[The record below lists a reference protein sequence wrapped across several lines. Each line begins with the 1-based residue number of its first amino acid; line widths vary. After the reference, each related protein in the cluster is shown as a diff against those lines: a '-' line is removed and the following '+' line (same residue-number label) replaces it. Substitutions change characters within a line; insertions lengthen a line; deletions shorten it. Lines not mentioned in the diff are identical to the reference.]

1 MKTVSQI
8 LSSERKRK
16 KWTLEEVY
24 KFTKINPVY
33 IKALESGD
41 YSTFNGKV
49 HAKGFLKIY
58 AQFLELDI
66 EELLAFWRREY
77 EGEYERG
84 LRGKKLTNLKKSI
97 FPALSKITLGYK
109 SLSVLAAALLVI
121 GFFTYIL
128 YQYNKYSGDPI
139 LIVSSPKDGAVVK
152 ANFVDVAGNTEA
164 ESEMY
169 LNNQVIP
176 LDEGGNFTTVIQLTE
191 GVNVLTFSVKNR
203 LGSVTTKKLTITYKP
218 EQEIP
223 VVKTET
229 ESSESTPTTPDR

>member
-109 SLSVLAAALLVI
+109 SLSVLAASLLVI
-121 GFFTYIL
+121 GFFTYII

>member
-97 FPALSKITLGYK
+97 FPALSKVTLGYK
-109 SLSVLAAALLVI
+109 SLSVLTASLLVI
-121 GFFTYIL
+121 GFFTYII
-128 YQYNKYSGDPI
+128 YQYNKYSGDPV
-139 LIVSSPKDGAVVK
+139 LIVSSPKGGAVVK
-152 ANFVDVAGNTEA
+152 ANFVDVVGNTEA

-176 LDEGGNFTTVIQLTE
+176 LDEGGNFTTVIQLTK
-191 GVNVLTFSVKNR
+191 GVNILTFSVKNR
-203 LGSVTTKKLTITYKP
+203 LGNVTIKKLTITYEP

-223 VVKTET
+223 VIKTES
-229 ESSESTPTTPDR
+229 ESSESTPTTPGR

>member
-16 KWTLEEVY
+16 KWTLDEVY

-41 YSTFNGKV
+41 YAAFNGKV

-66 EELLAFWRREY
+66 DELLAFWRREY

-84 LRGKKLTNLKKSI
+84 LRGKKLTYLKQSI
-97 FPALSKITLGYK
+97 FPNLLRLSLGYK
-109 SLSVLAAALLVI
+109 SISVLVAAILVI
-121 GFFTYIL
+121 GFFSYIL

-139 LIVSSPKDGAVVK
+139 LIVASPKDGQRVK
-152 ANFVDVAGNTEA
+152 TNFVDVAGNTEA
-164 ESEMY
+164 ESEIY
-169 LNNQVIP
+169 LNNQSIP
-176 LDEGGNFTTVIQLTE
+176 LDERGNFSTVIQLTK

-203 LGSVTTKKLTITYKP
+203 LGSVTTKKITVNYKP
-218 EQEIP
+218 DQETPLITNEQE
-223 VVKTET
+223 
-229 ESSESTPTTPDR
+229 SSQSTPPSPNR

>member
-84 LRGKKLTNLKKSI
+84 VRGKKITNLKKSV
-97 FPALSKITLGYK
+97 FPTLSKITLGYK
-109 SLSVLAAALLVI
+109 SLSALTAVLLVI

-128 YQYNKYSGDPI
+128 YQYNKYSKDPI
-139 LIVSSPKDGAVVK
+139 LIVSSPKDGVVVR
-152 ANFVDVAGNTEA
+152 ANFVDVVGNTEA

-176 LDEGGNFTTVIQLTE
+176 LDESGNFTTVIQLTK
-191 GVNVLTFSVKNR
+191 GTNTLTFSVKNR
-203 LGSVTTKKLTITYKP
+203 LGSVTTKKVTVTYKP
-218 EQEIP
+218 EREIP
-223 VVKTET
+223 IVEVGN
-229 ESSESTPTTPDR
+229 ESSESSPTTLDR

>member
-109 SLSVLAAALLVI
+109 SLSVLVASLLVI
-121 GFFTYIL
+121 GFFTYIF

-203 LGSVTTKKLTITYKP
+203 LGSVITKKLTITYRP

-229 ESSESTPTTPDR
+229 ESSESTPTTPNR

>member
-139 LIVSSPKDGAVVK
+139 LIISSPKDGAVVK